1 MREILMLTKN
11 VGIVKRRVS
20 MLLCVAV
27 ATAAA
32 GESAAQVYPSKT
44 VEFVAHSGPG
54 GGPDV
59 FARAVTDI
67 ITREKMS
74 PQPVIVA
81 NRAGG
86 AGTIALNY
94 IKSKRGDPHFVL
106 TVATGTLLTAAS
118 RADLDLGLGNYTP
131 IALFALDPQTVAVR
145 ADSKFT
151 TFRELVEAGRREPH
165 TLIAGIGGPEGNSRR
180 LLYRIEQETGAKF
193 KFVVF
198 KGGSDAVLAVLGG
211 HVTFAPEN
219 IPEMLPHVEAK
230 TLRVLAVSG
239 ERRMAV
245 LPGVATLKELGYPIS
260 VGTGRGF
267 ALPAGVPKD
276 AAAALE
282 ELLKRVHDSAAW
294 KEYAARQMLEDSYMG
309 GAAWAQHLA
318 KQREE
323 WQGFMSYM
331 GHGQKP

>member
-1 MREILMLTKN
+1 MNTPAITKRL
-11 VGIVKRRVS
+11 GS
-20 MLLCVAV
+20 MLACVTAV
-27 ATAAA
+27 VAAA
-32 GESAAQVYPSKT
+32 GGAVAQDFPWKP

-59 FARAVTDI
+59 FARAVTEI
-67 ITREKMS
+67 ITRGKMLS
-74 PQPVIVA
+74 QPVIVV

-94 IKSKRGDPHFVL
+94 IKSKRGDPHVVL
-106 TVATGTLLTAAS
+106 TIATGTVLTAAS
-118 RADLDLGLGNYTP
+118 RADLDLGLNNYTP
-131 IALFALDPQTVAVR
+131 LALFALDPQTVAVR
-145 ADSKFT
+145 ADSKFL
-151 TFRELVEAGRREPH
+151 TFKDLVEAARREPN

-198 KGGSDAVLAVLGG
+198 KGGTDAVIAVLGG

-230 TLRVLAVSG
+230 TMRVLAVSG
-239 ERRMAV
+239 ERRMTV
-245 LPGVATLKELGYPIS
+245 LPHVATLKELGYPIS

-267 ALPAGVPKD
+267 ALPAAVPKE
-276 AAAALE
+276 AAAAME
-282 ELLKRVHDSAAW
+282 VLLKRVHESPAW
-294 KEYAARQMLEDSYMG
+294 KQYATSQMLEDSYLG
-309 GAAWAQHLA
+309 GAEFAQYLA

-323 WQGFMSYM
+323 WHGFMAYM
-331 GHGQKP
+331 GHVQKP